1 MSETQNF
8 PEWKSLQGTTLEG
21 GYELKEIVEA
31 TQDHAVLRVRVL
43 GDYTLRANAI
53 FYALVAG
60 QAEDQVGLWQTVRN
74 AGRKTNISVPL
85 GLGILRLN
93 GTTAAYLVF
102 QSPEETLSEVLA
114 NRALSPEETTDVLRS
129 VARGLGEL
137 HANGLVHGNV
147 SPEEVFAIRDAI
159 DISTEGVRRV
169 NAEPVV
175 ERKSA
180 KYLAPESGT
189 QNVGI
194 ASDVW
199 GLGATVFQALTQK
212 TYEPG
217 LQSEAA
223 GLKHP
228 FGTLVTCCLEPD
240 PDKRC
245 KLGDLEGILRS
256 KMPPAK
262 PVAVTA
268 PETQAAKAA
277 GTVAGIASTKSEP
290 ASGIAATVV
299 PPPIAA
305 AEAKAAVAR
314 NEAVQQSLLVDAK
327 PTRSALFDQEATAEV
342 VSGGKLPN
350 ELARG
355 RELPNELDSQ
365 RPVRRNEPSTTAEEA
380 AGPFSGRRGWIYA
393 IAAFLAIFLILWVV
407 RSRPKTSGAATATTA
422 QSNVPNTGSDK
433 ESSEAK
439 TGTAWP
445 TKTLTPDTKTVPAH
459 PTPMTAAAPS
469 SRAPA
474 TAGMGKTI
482 WRVVLYTY
490 NRQQDAESKAQAIS
504 GKHSDLAAEVFA
516 PDGNGGPYLVV
527 AGGQMNREEAANK
540 RQQAIREGMP
550 HDSYIQN
557 YSR

>member
-43 GDYTLRANAI
+43 GDYTLRANAV
-53 FYALVAG
+53 FYALAAG
-60 QAEDQVGLWQTVRN
+60 KAEDQIGLWQTVRN
-74 AGRKTNISVPL
+74 AGRNPNISLPL

-102 QSPEETLSEVLA
+102 QSPDETLGEVLR
-114 NRALSPEETTDVLRS
+114 NRALSPEEATDVLRS

-189 QNVGI
+189 QNVTI

-199 GLGATVFQALTQK
+199 CLGATVFEALTQK

-223 GLKHP
+223 ALKHP
-228 FGTLVTCCLEPD
+228 FGTLVACCLEPD

-268 PETQAAKAA
+268 PETEAAKAA
-277 GTVAGIASTKSEP
+277 GAVSGIASSKSER
-290 ASGIAATVV
+290 ASGIAPTVV
-299 PPPIAA
+299 PPAIAA
-305 AEAKAAVAR
+305 AEAKLAAAR
-314 NEAVQQSLLVDAK
+314 NEAVQQSLSGDAK
-327 PTRSALFDQEATAEV
+327 PTRSALFDQKAPAEA

-350 ELARG
+350 ELARD
-355 RELPNELDSQ
+355 RKLPNELDSE
-365 RPVRRNEPSTTAEEA
+365 RARSRNEASVTAEDA

-393 IAAFLAIFLILWVV
+393 IAAFVAIFLILWVV
-407 RSRPKTSGAATATTA
+407 RSRPKPSGAATTA
-422 QSNVPNTGSDK
+422 PVQSTAPNSGPDQQSTA
-433 ESSEAK
+433 AK

-459 PTPMTAAAPS
+459 PTPMAAAAAS
-469 SRAPA
+469 SRVPA
-474 TAGMGKTI
+474 TAGMGKAI

-490 NRQQDAESKAQAIS
+490 NRQQDAESKAQAIN
-504 GKHSDLAAEVFA
+504 GKHSDLAPAVFA
-516 PDGNGGPYLVV
+516 PNGSGGPYLVV
-527 AGGQMNREEAANK
+527 AGGQMNRDGAAK
-540 RQQAIREGMP
+540 MRQQAIREGMP
-550 HDSYIQN
+550 HDTYIQN